1 MLMHTYICFHH
12 ACVRASVQHR
22 ASVAASVAVS
32 LIVAI
37 EHSPVASAIT
47 PASKAHPTKVS
58 MIESAG
64 MSVKD
69 GRGQASGGDRRGGKG
84 QILRG
89 EFRYAV
95 RACGR
100 SGKQFQEPILV
111 LERVLL
117 ED

>member
-1 MLMHTYICFHH
+1 MRAHVYAFVVHVC
-12 ACVRASVQHR
+12 ACVRVCVHRASFA
-22 ASVAASVAVS
+22 ASVAALLIPVSVP
-32 LIVAI
+32 I
-37 EHSPVASAIT
+37 ETAIT